1 MYILHAVCMTDSFS
15 RELFVIN
22 YLFRTNWNAAA
33 RATVEL
39 VALHFFIFS
48 FPMLFAYLYCGN
60 SRRYVFYNLLT
71 ISNYCHH

>member
-1 MYILHAVCMTDSFS
+1 MYILHAVQVTDQFS

-33 RATVEL
+33 RATVEH
-39 VALHFFIFS
+39 VALHFVFFH
-48 FPMLFAYLYCGN
+48 FPCCLHIYTAVILEC
-60 SRRYVFYNLLT
+60 T